1 MKWILARH
9 LSAWAERIDARIR
22 LSEIIAKLVRA
33 SVTNISA
40 FRFPAG
46 DSAQIPGYD
55 GQLTAIPADMYREFL
70 ADGESV
76 WEFGTTAGY
85 YEKANEDYRKRT
97 ESPGESVDITQ
108 TTFVF
113 VTPHVWSRDKPT
125 LSEWVAQKRAEKRWK
140 DVRVLDAVA
149 LENWFELCSAVA
161 ATIAREI
168 IGNLPITG
176 ALSTDEFWKEYS
188 TQFQPQLNEEVL
200 LAGRQEQRQRMV
212 QMLMGSGQVHRWQ
225 GDSLAEVLAFA
236 IACIRKAEPDVRNFL
251 ESKTL
256 FIESKD
262 AARQLADSPHL
273 IFMVRGEAVPLAGR
287 LSESHPVIVP
297 LGRDSLRNADA
308 TRLKRPTTHEMAE
321 ALKTMGLADEQSKR
335 IARECDRSTTIL
347 ARRIASAVAQLPSWH
362 KDLILLPA
370 LLAGAWD
377 SASPADC
384 AVVARLANAGEYTA
398 CEASLRSYLL
408 SEDGPLE
415 REGTVWAI
423 RAPVDV
429 FVHLA
434 PLFGTEHL
442 NAFGAVV
449 KDVFAELDPAL
460 DLSIEDRPF
469 AQIHGAVRV
478 HTNWIRDGLATAL
491 LTIAAL
497 GEKNGFQ
504 LSDGRTPRQYV
515 DDLLSN
521 IPGLRNDHRVIAS
534 LSNELPL
541 LMEAA
546 PDPLLAAL
554 EHLLKGDALEMRAI
568 FQDARDHRSLFSH
581 SPHTG
586 LLWALELIAWDPEY
600 LTRTALV
607 LARLEKIDPGG
618 SLSNRP
624 IESLR
629 HIFLAWNPAT
639 NASLRQRLGALDR
652 LIKDDVSVGWKL
664 LIRLL
669 PRGNDFGGETLK
681 PRFRE
686 AGASEREIVTNLVV
700 LETYKEIIQRAIKL
714 AGAAPE
720 RWESILDLL
729 HAFPRNEQRVTIG
742 EFQIAVQ
749 HMTSDAWSPLWQSV
763 NKIIRHH
770 RAHPGADWSLQSAE
784 LEQLEAV
791 AKNIAPVDPIRESLW
806 LFEETM
812 PEIPFTSAEKFWDE
826 VEQLRRIAVSKVW
839 AQKGLNGVLELA
851 SLAKAPR
858 YVGFALG
865 YVITNLEE
873 AITVISSK
881 FIYGENF
888 QTFAALFSLAI
899 FQRFKDSWEAILKEA
914 HRLAAISDEAIVQL
928 FSAWPHRKDTW
939 NYVESFGESITIKY
953 WQSRFPWGLEGQ
965 DADVEYAVRRYL
977 DANRAEFIVEGLY
990 PKISSIPTS
999 LILTTLDQFETRI
1012 ASTPGILHKQALDF
1026 DLQQVFAILQARTD
1040 VSLAEIAMREY
1051 RFLPLL
1057 RDNIRHRS
1065 ETRSL
1070 VLDQYMAENAE
1081 FYVGILCDVFRP
1093 TSERGKEKDPSTI
1106 TQQQQLRAKFG
1117 WTLLEGF
1124 TRIPGLTDNQ
1134 IDIAVL
1140 QKWVAEVKQFASE
1153 KDRLI
1158 ISEHKIGSLLAH
1170 APDDPKD
1177 SHWPHKGIRDCL
1189 EIWQADEIEQG
1200 MAIKRLNM
1208 RGATWRDPKQGGKP
1222 EHDLAAQLRDSA
1234 HYLEKWPRT
1243 QKVLLSLAQSWEDF
1257 GNREDLRVRQE
1268 EMREG

>member
-236 IACIRKAEPDVRNFL
+236 IACIRKAESDVRNFL
-251 ESKTL
+251 ESRTL

-287 LSESHPVIVP
+287 LSES
-297 LGRDSLRNADA
+297 
-308 TRLKRPTTHEMAE
+308 
-321 ALKTMGLADEQSKR
+321 
-335 IARECDRSTTIL
+335 
-347 ARRIASAVAQLPSWH
+347 
-362 KDLILLPA
+362 
-370 LLAGAWD
+370 
-377 SASPADC
+377 
-384 AVVARLANAGEYTA
+384 
-398 CEASLRSYLL
+398 
-408 SEDGPLE
+408 
-415 REGTVWAI
+415 
-423 RAPVDV
+423 
-429 FVHLA
+429 
-434 PLFGTEHL
+434 
-442 NAFGAVV
+442 
-449 KDVFAELDPAL
+449 
-460 DLSIEDRPF
+460 
-469 AQIHGAVRV
+469 
-478 HTNWIRDGLATAL
+478 
-491 LTIAAL
+491 
-497 GEKNGFQ
+497 
-504 LSDGRTPRQYV
+504 
-515 DDLLSN
+515 
-521 IPGLRNDHRVIAS
+521 
-534 LSNELPL
+534 
-541 LMEAA
+541 
-546 PDPLLAAL
+546 
-554 EHLLKGDALEMRAI
+554 
-568 FQDARDHRSLFSH
+568 
-581 SPHTG
+581 
-586 LLWALELIAWDPEY
+586 
-600 LTRTALV
+600 
-607 LARLEKIDPGG
+607 
-618 SLSNRP
+618 
-624 IESLR
+624 
-629 HIFLAWNPAT
+629 
-639 NASLRQRLGALDR
+639 
-652 LIKDDVSVGWKL
+652 
-664 LIRLL
+664 
-669 PRGNDFGGETLK
+669 
-681 PRFRE
+681 
-686 AGASEREIVTNLVV
+686 
-700 LETYKEIIQRAIKL
+700 
-714 AGAAPE
+714 
-720 RWESILDLL
+720 
-729 HAFPRNEQRVTIG
+729 
-742 EFQIAVQ
+742 
-749 HMTSDAWSPLWQSV
+749 
-763 NKIIRHH
+763 
-770 RAHPGADWSLQSAE
+770 
-784 LEQLEAV
+784 
-791 AKNIAPVDPIRESLW
+791 
-806 LFEETM
+806 
-812 PEIPFTSAEKFWDE
+812 
-826 VEQLRRIAVSKVW
+826 
-839 AQKGLNGVLELA
+839 
-851 SLAKAPR
+851 
-858 YVGFALG
+858 
-865 YVITNLEE
+865 
-873 AITVISSK
+873 
-881 FIYGENF
+881 
-888 QTFAALFSLAI
+888 
-899 FQRFKDSWEAILKEA
+899 
-914 HRLAAISDEAIVQL
+914 QL

-1200 MAIKRLNM
+1200 MAIERLNM